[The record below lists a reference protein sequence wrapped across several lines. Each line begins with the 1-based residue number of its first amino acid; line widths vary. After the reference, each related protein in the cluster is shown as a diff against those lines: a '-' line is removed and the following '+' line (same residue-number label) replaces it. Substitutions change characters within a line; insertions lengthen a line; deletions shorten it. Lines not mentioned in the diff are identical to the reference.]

1 MQHGGSVVAACGLY
15 STSSVV
21 VVHRFSCSAACRIFL
36 DQAGVELLSLALRSG
51 FLSTVPPGKS
61 ALFLIILTDFCCL
74 NLGHYVLKIMEALN
88 DIIFYQSEFI
98 LYSGRRQRQGHSLF
112 YWF

>member
-1 MQHGGSVVAACGLY
+1 MPCGLY
-15 STSSVV
+15 STGLVV
-21 VVHRFSCSAACRIFL
+21 VVHRFSCYAACRIFL
-36 DQAGVELLSLALRSG
+36 DQAGVKLLSLALRSG

-61 ALFLIILTDFCCL
+61 ALCLITLTDFFCL

-88 DIIFYQSEFI
+88 DIIFYQSEFT
-98 LYSGRRQRQGHSLF
+98 LYCGRRQRQGHSFF